1 MEPLGQL
8 ILSERWESSPE
19 EEEIREK
26 DEVKWR

>member
-19 EEEIREK
+19 EEIREK

>member
-8 ILSERWESSPE
+8 ILSERSSTPE
-19 EEEIREK
+19 EEEIKER